1 MNGLYADIEML
12 IARADLSQKASK
24 EILAILNDGP
34 DKIPLYRA
42 LRLLRLLNYL
52 KTDRFINLSAS
63 RKKALLQNLIEI
75 LKQSDMPG
83 SRMCHLFFDQAFSQ
97 KRPKHLLPEEMVMR
111 LITEGRMERVDSV
124 KVIVWDLLRR
134 QGSQLAKLV
143 SPDDLTFVLW
153 LDDPVTRNRLIMFMF
168 RHFNADKVVK
178 AICKYT
184 SETGKKIPSNISRQ
198 FIGLARAE
206 TEFKYRSRLLTNII
220 TRSELTHEEMDRIWA
235 DYLKGLNR
243 FELIK
248 IFSSNSD
255 TLGWIED
262 LKGSRGQLSFN
273 FEPTE
278 NISSMTGSF
287 ASRAHAIRSRLN

>member
-1 MNGLYADIEML
+1 MNSFYADIEMV
-12 IARADLSQKASK
+12 IAQADLSRKAARG
-24 EILAILNDGP
+24 IFAILND
-34 DKIPLYRA
+34 DSERIPPYRA

-52 KTDRFINLSAS
+52 KTGQFINQSTS

-75 LKQSDMPG
+75 LKQNDMSV
-83 SRMCHLFFDQAFSQ
+83 SRMCYLFFDQAFSQ

-134 QGSQLAKLV
+134 QGSQLARLV
-143 SPDDLTFVLW
+143 SPEDLTFVLW
-153 LDDPVTRNRLIMFMF
+153 LDDPLTRNKFIMFMF
-168 RHFNADKVVK
+168 RHFNADKVVG

-184 SETGKKIPSNISRQ
+184 SETGKRISSNISRQ
-198 FIGLARAE
+198 FIGLAQAE
-206 TEFKYRSRLLTNII
+206 TELKHRSRLLSNII
-220 TRSELTHEEMDRIWA
+220 TRSEFTHAEMDRIWA

-248 IFSSNSD
+248 IFSSTSD

-262 LKGSRGQLSFN
+262 LKKNRTQLSFN
-273 FEPTE
+273 FEPTKD
-278 NISSMTGSF
+278 ISSMTGSF
-287 ASRAHAIRSRLN
+287 ASRVNAIQTRLN

>member
-12 IARADLSQKASK
+12 IARANLSQKASR

-52 KTDRFINLSAS
+52 KTDRFISLSAS
-63 RKKALLQNLIEI
+63 RKNALLENLIEI
-75 LKQSDMPG
+75 LKQNGMG
-83 SRMCHLFFDQAFSQ
+83 VSRMCHLFFDQVFQ
-97 KRPKHLLPEEMVMR
+97 KRPKHLLPDEMVMS
-111 LITEGRMERVDSV
+111 LIAEGRRERVDSV

-134 QGSQLAKLV
+134 QGGQLARLV
-143 SPDDLTFVLW
+143 SPEDLTFVLW

-168 RHFNADKVVK
+168 RYFNADKVVE

-206 TEFKYRSRLLTNII
+206 TELKYRRRLLTNII

-248 IFSSNSD
+248 IFSSTSD
-255 TLGWIED
+255 TLGWIEG

-273 FEPTE
+273 FEPTKD
-278 NISSMTGSF
+278 ISSMTGSF
-287 ASRAHAIRSRLN
+287 ASRVHAIRTRLN